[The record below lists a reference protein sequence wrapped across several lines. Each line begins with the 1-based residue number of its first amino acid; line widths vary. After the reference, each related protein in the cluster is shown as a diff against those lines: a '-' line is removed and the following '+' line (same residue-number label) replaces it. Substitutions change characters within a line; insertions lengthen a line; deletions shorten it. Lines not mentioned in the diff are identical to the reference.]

1 MSHEHM
7 QKHCLRG
14 IAVTGVLW
22 DCLDGEELG
31 RDLIEKMQK
40 QSKEIIDW
48 L

>member
-31 RDLIEKMQK
+31 RGGGELRAETDRGVSLPV
-40 QSKEIIDW
+40 
-48 L
+48 

>member
-1 MSHEHM
+1 MNWSAPN
-7 QKHCLRG
+7 QKWL
-14 IAVTGVLW
+14 AVLH
-22 DCLDGEELG
+22 GEELG